1 MKDFVT
7 ALTEAVRLA
16 RVELACY
23 RDKHC
28 RGTAEYSIRRVDE
41 LLNSRQV
48 NEAMAVFAQASSRLC
63 RNSSSNPGSRA
74 STTR

>member
-28 RGTAEYSIRRVDE
+28 RGTAEYSIRRLDE

-48 NEAMAVFAQASSRLC
+48 NEAMAVFAQASPSIVPELVEQ
-63 RNSSSNPGSRA
+63 PGQPRKHH
-74 STTR
+74 